1 MLSGMEARHTVAST
15 LLFLGSIACPG
26 SASCSAPVA
35 SPLSRPPVQTYRPEA
50 IGASV
55 TIVQLTPIDSRQ
67 LQAPKAP
74 REARAQPFT
83 RTVRQI
89 GSAETPDAKPVAYIV
104 AEFQ

>member
-67 LQAPKAP
+67 LQAS
-74 REARAQPFT
+74 REARVQPFT

-89 GSAETPDAKPVAYIV
+89 GSAEAPDAKPVVYIV